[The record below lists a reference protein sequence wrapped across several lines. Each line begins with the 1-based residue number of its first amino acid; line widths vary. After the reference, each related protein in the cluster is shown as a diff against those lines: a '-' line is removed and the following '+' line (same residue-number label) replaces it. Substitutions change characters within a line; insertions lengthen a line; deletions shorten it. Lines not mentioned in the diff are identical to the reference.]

1 MTVRELHDLLSRA
14 VSAGR
19 GDLPVRFEDG
29 NGVLVGDA
37 VSEAY
42 SYDPGRSELEPEL
55 AGGHVY
61 VVALEITE
69 EDDR

>member
-1 MTVRELHDLLSRA
+1 MTVRELYDLLSRA

-29 NGVLVGDA
+29 AGVLVGDA

-42 SYDPGRSELEPEL
+42 SYERG
-55 AGGHVY
+55 AGARVY
-61 VVALEITE
+61 VVAVEITE
-69 EDDR
+69 GGDES

>member
-1 MTVRELHDLLSRA
+1 MTVRELYDLLSRA

-29 NGVLVGDA
+29 AGVLVGDA

-42 SYDPGRSELEPEL
+42 SYDRSPGE
-55 AGGHVY
+55 AVY
-61 VVALEITE
+61 VVALELTE
-69 EDDR
+69 EADR